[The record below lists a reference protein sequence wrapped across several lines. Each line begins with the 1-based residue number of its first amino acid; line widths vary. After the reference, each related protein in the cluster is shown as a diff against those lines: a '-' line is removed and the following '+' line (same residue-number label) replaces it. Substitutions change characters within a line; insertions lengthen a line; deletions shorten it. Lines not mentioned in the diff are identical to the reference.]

1 MTHTAMTFDDEF
13 GKYWTRM
20 VSWVRDNWE
29 TVKYRAENYPDFSL
43 PFGTFDRLGVI
54 FGDDGEGEFVTI
66 GFILPDDCYAEIEDG
81 TYGQLQGIRIY
92 KESE

>member
-1 MTHTAMTFDDEF
+1 MTHAVMTFDDEF

-29 TVKYRAENYPDFSL
+29 TVKDRAENDPGFSL
-43 PFGTFDRLGVI
+43 PFGTFDRLGVM
-54 FGDDGEGEFVTI
+54 FGDGEEGEFVTI
-66 GFILPDDCYAEIEDG
+66 GFTLPDDCYAEIEDG